1 MSGIDSKRLQIIFAT
16 CMKAFTYSSYG
27 GLSQFR
33 QVDLPK
39 PIPAAD
45 EVLVAVKAV
54 SINDWDW
61 EMMKDTLF
69 NRLISGLF
77 RPKFPI
83 LGSDIS
89 GVIEAVGP
97 SVQHLKIGD
106 RVFGDLS
113 GRWGGFAQYVCCKE
127 KQLCRMPSDMRFEQ
141 AAALPQ
147 AGELAI
153 QALLDEGALKKGQD
167 ILINGAGGGVGTI
180 GIQICKPYAVNVTV
194 VDRMEKLEMLRLM
207 GGVRGIDYTRED
219 FTSMDH
225 QFDLILDTKT
235 NRPLSSY
242 LKVLKT
248 GGKYVT
254 VGGSISRLFKLF
266 FIGKILPAFSSKR
279 VNIVALKANKDL
291 QKMSDLFM
299 DGALLPVI
307 DGPYTFD
314 ELPIAMKIFSEGK
327 HKGKMVIRV
336 DK

>member
-1 MSGIDSKRLQIIFAT
+1 
-16 CMKAFTYSSYG
+16 MKAFIYNKYG
-27 GLSQFR
+27 GLQHFEAAE
-33 QVDLPK
+33 VPK
-39 PIPAAD
+39 PMPAAD

-61 EMMKDTLF
+61 EMMKDNLF
-69 NRLISGLF
+69 NRLLSGLF
-77 RPKFPI
+77 KPKFPI

-89 GVIEAVGP
+89 GIVEAVGP

-113 GRWGGFAQYVCCKE
+113 GKWGGFAQYVCCKE
-127 KQLCRMPSDMRFEQ
+127 KQLCLMPSDMRFEQ

-153 QALLDEGALKKGQD
+153 QALLDEGSLKQGQD

-180 GIQICKPYAVNVTV
+180 GIQLCKPYAVNVTV

-207 GGVRGIDYTRED
+207 GAARGIDYTRED
-219 FTSMDH
+219 FTAMDH
-225 QFDLILDTKT
+225 QFDLIIDTKT
-235 NRPLSSY
+235 NRPLRSY
-242 LKVLKT
+242 LKVLKP
-248 GGKYVT
+248 GSKYVT

-266 FIGKILPAFSSKR
+266 VIGKILPAFSSKR
-279 VNIVALKANKDL
+279 VSIVALKANKDL

-307 DGPYTFD
+307 DGPYAFD
-314 ELPIAMKIFSEGK
+314 ELPTAMKIFSDGK

>member
-1 MSGIDSKRLQIIFAT
+1 
-16 CMKAFTYSSYG
+16 MKAFIYNKYG
-27 GLSQFR
+27 GLQHFEAAE
-33 QVDLPK
+33 VPK
-39 PIPAAD
+39 PMPAAD
-45 EVLVAVKAV
+45 QVLVAVKAV

-61 EMMKDTLF
+61 EMMKDNLF
-69 NRLISGLF
+69 NRLLSGF
-77 RPKFPI
+77 FKPKFPI

-89 GVIEAVGP
+89 GVVEAVGP

-113 GRWGGFAQYVCCKE
+113 GQWGGFAQYVCCKE
-127 KQLCRMPSDMRFEQ
+127 RQLCLMPPDMRFEQ

-153 QALLDEGALKKGQD
+153 QALLDEGSLKQGQN

-180 GIQICKPYAVNVTV
+180 GIQICKPFAVNVTV
-194 VDRMEKLEMLRLM
+194 VDRLEKLEMLRLM
-207 GGVRGIDYTRED
+207 GAVRGIDYTRED
-219 FTSMDH
+219 FTTMDH
-225 QFDLILDTKT
+225 QYDLIIDTKT

-279 VNIVALKANKDL
+279 IRIVALKANKDL
-291 QKMSDLFM
+291 SKMCDLFT
-299 DGALLPVI
+299 DGSLLPVI
-307 DGPYTFD
+307 DGPYSFD
-314 ELPIAMKIFSEGK
+314 ELPIAMRVFSEGK

>member
-1 MSGIDSKRLQIIFAT
+1 MSGFTSKRFQITFVVS
-16 CMKAFTYSSYG
+16 MKAFTYSSYG

-33 QVDLPK
+33 PVDIPK
-39 PIPAAD
+39 PRPAAD

-61 EMMKDTLF
+61 EMMKDNLF
-69 NRLISGLF
+69 NRLLSGVF
-77 RPKFPI
+77 KPKFPI

-89 GVIEAVGP
+89 GIVEAVGP

-113 GRWGGFAQYVCCKE
+113 GKWGGFAQYVCCKE
-127 KQLCRMPSDMRFEQ
+127 KQLCLMPSDMRFEQ

-153 QALLDEGALKKGQD
+153 QALLDEGALKQGQD

-180 GIQICKPYAVNVTV
+180 GLQLCKPYAVNVTV
-194 VDRMEKLEMLRLM
+194 VDRLEKLEMLRLM
-207 GGVRGIDYTRED
+207 GAVRGIDYTRED
-219 FTSMDH
+219 FTAMDH
-225 QFDLILDTKT
+225 QFDLIIDTKT
-235 NRPLSSY
+235 NRPLRSY
-242 LKVLKT
+242 LKVLKP

-266 FIGKILPAFSSKR
+266 FVGMVLPIFSSKR
-279 VNIVALKANKDL
+279 VSIVALKASKDL
-291 QKMSDLFM
+291 QKMSDLFK

-307 DGPYTFD
+307 DGAYTFD
-314 ELPIAMKIFSEGK
+314 ELPIAMQLFSEGK